1 MKIKNRKK
9 KGWCN
14 KVFLKDNKISVQ
26 EWLPVEIIFDN
37 GVVKL
42 KNGSYIKII
51 KIIPINFNLKSEFEK
66 EAILNSY
73 KIFLKTCNFD
83 LQILIQSNKEDLSK
97 HISSVNN
104 STKKENK
111 TIREISDE
119 YIKYLNQLNINKKSA
134 VKNFYIIIKKEKN
147 ISEKNKSENVENIEN
162 IIFDELNDNYLKIK
176 DTLSRCGNLAVDI
189 NNKETC
195 KNILFSFFYPKKTL
209 N

>member
-1 MKIKNRKK
+1 MKIRNERQV
-9 KGWCN
+9 W
-14 KVFLKDNKISVQ
+14 KVFINKKNISVQ
-26 EWLPVEIIFDN
+26 EWLPLERIYEN
-37 GVVKL
+37 GIVKL
-42 KNGSYIKII
+42 KNGNYIKII
-51 KIIPINFNLKSEFEK
+51 KIVPINFNLKSELEK